1 MNRNVVVLSFEW
13 KSQWES
19 NTRIWQLHRHFIMN
33 HINKYKKQS
42 FYWIKE
48 NRRALVD
55 ASDISRMIQLDNK
68 RTIGWGKTFA
78 ARLKQHKKCSRCN
91 FKRKRENKK
100 TITKHT
106 GIKKSVSMSLDW
118 NVNVCSHHSTPA
130 GFYSKWTEILL
141 SRVYGK
147 IWVVNARHNVSIFN
161 KILDLFLHF
170 SPPKVYLSENPI
182 TFMKHPPD

>member
-1 MNRNVVVLSFEW
+1 MQVIFLEW
-13 KSQWES
+13 FSL
-19 NTRIWQLHRHFIMN
+19 I
-33 HINKYKKQS
+33 
-42 FYWIKE
+42 IKE
-48 NRRALVD
+48 QSVEEKPLLLVWSSIKSAVD
-55 ASDISRMIQLDNK
+55 AISKGNEKI
-68 RTIGWGKTFA
+68 
-78 ARLKQHKKCSRCN
+78 
-91 FKRKRENKK
+91 KK

-106 GIKKSVSMSLDW
+106 GIKKSVLMSLDW

-161 KILDLFLHF
+161 NILDLFLHF